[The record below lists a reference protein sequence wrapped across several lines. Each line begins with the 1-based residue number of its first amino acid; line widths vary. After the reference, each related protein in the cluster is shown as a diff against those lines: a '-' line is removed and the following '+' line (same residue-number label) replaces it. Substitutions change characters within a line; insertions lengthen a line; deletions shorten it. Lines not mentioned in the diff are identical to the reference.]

1 MMAAGEAAGALRVAA
16 QEVLA
21 AEAAYAEA
29 SAAESAKMA
38 REGAAGESPG
48 ADDDAAKAEAGAGGG
63 REAEAGAAKAEYTP
77 PEAEYSL
84 AEAPVEAEAAEADAF
99 VATADAPGLS
109 EDYVVAW
116 RGLMAAV
123 ETLRTRRAD
132 LDAKLATA
140 GVPAGQLSAAD
151 PLLGGLLDQVEPYLD
166 ADDDEAVLAAF
177 MARSSGAGGSPQGDA
192 AGAGDQ
198 PSA

>member
-1 MMAAGEAAGALRVAA
+1 MP
-16 QEVLA
+16 
-21 AEAAYAEA
+21 
-29 SAAESAKMA
+29 A
-38 REGAAGESPG
+38 R
-48 ADDDAAKAEAGAGGG
+48 KAEAGA
-63 REAEAGAAKAEYTP
+63 EKAEAGAAKAEYTP

-84 AEAPVEAEAAEADAF
+84 AEAPVGAETAEADAF

-140 GVPAGQLSAAD
+140 GVPSDQLSAAD
-151 PLLGGLLDQVEPYLD
+151 PLLGGLLDLVERYLD

-177 MARSSGAGGSPQGDA
+177 MARASGAGESPQGDA